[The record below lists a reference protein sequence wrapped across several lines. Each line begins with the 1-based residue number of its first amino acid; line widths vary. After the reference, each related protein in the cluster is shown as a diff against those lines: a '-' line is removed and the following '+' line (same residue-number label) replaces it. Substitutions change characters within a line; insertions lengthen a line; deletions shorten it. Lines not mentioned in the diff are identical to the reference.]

1 MATPTI
7 LTEQAL
13 GQAEQDQLWDE
24 AIALARIAAAAM
36 RVGKIEEAE
45 TALNEQAHL
54 IERLRTAA

>member
-1 MATPTI
+1 MAIPTT
-7 LTEQAL
+7 LAEQAPDRT
-13 GQAEQDQLWDE
+13 EQDQLWDE